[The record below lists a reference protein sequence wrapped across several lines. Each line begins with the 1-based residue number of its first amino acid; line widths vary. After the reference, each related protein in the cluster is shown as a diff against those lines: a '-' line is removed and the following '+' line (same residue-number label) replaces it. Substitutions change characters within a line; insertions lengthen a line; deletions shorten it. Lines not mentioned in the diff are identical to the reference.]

1 MGLEFHSYRGALFNG
16 KLATIFLVGSPKLR
30 VVAPKFGIGLSL
42 EKGGTEVWNRGPK
55 FRN

>member
-16 KLATIFLVGSPKLR
+16 KLATNFLVGSPKLR
-30 VVAPKFGIGLSL
+30 VVALKFGIGLSL